1 MIGKVP
7 NRLCL
12 GAHLEGEH
20 ELVALK
26 QAEAGVVVHIKG
38 QSLHYVAQ
46 ASLQAG
52 SLQSH
57 KNHRNSVPTTVLITL
72 CVIMGTKW
80 ATITAVNMSV
90 L

>member
-1 MIGKVP
+1 MIGKAP
-7 NRLCL
+7 NRLFL

-52 SLQSH
+52 RLQSH
-57 KNHRNSVPTTVLITL
+57 KNHSNTVLITL
-72 CVIMGTKW
+72 CVVMGSKW
-80 ATITAVNMSV
+80 ATITAVT